1 MNDSVLVD
9 YAAPLMEVE
18 RLAKAV
24 HHACLENDYAQAQ
37 ELAMAIVVEA
47 RITLQT
53 LRHMHEK
60 EKAR

>member
-18 RLAKAV
+18 RLAKGV
-24 HHACLENDYAQAQ
+24 HHACLERDYEKAQ

-53 LRHMHEK
+53 LRHMNEK